1 MLLTAL
7 CTCYGKA
14 VEHNQLFIV
23 KFLLEDKDTSSKL
36 MMPIRNKQGQIEVKI
51 QGNSWIALNM
61 LEDFSKGRD
70 DKRIYKYFKS
80 IVDLSANLNIGR
92 NSHAYQQLQ
101 NIYAFDPVFQ
111 IIYDGALPFDM
122 RSCFLKLM
130 NAMHLDREP
139 LEPLEIPTTTAVM
152 NEIPLFDD
160 FVPEKDQL
168 TYKIKKSIIEI
179 PAKLFKLKEF
189 VQSFLEGEGGVQD
202 LNNKKKN

>member
-1 MLLTAL
+1 
-7 CTCYGKA
+7 
-14 VEHNQLFIV
+14 
-23 KFLLEDKDTSSKL
+23 
-36 MMPIRNKQGQIEVKI
+36 MPIRNKQGQIEVKI

-168 TYKIKKSIIEI
+168 TYKIKKSVIEI

-189 VQSFLEGEGGVQD
+189 V
-202 LNNKKKN
+202 

>member
-139 LEPLEIPTTTAVM
+139 LEQLEIPTTTAVM

-168 TYKIKKSIIEI
+168 TYKIKKSVIEI